1 MPVVKS
7 PIFQCPVKT
16 AAKVLPK
23 SKLCHDPITVRKT
36 APPKEKTE
44 KK

>member
-7 PIFQCPVKT
+7 PIFQCPVK
-16 AAKVLPK
+16 AAVKVLPK
-23 SKLCHDPITVRKT
+23 EKPLRDVVLVHKT
-36 APPKEKTE
+36 KEKSE